1 MRARAV
7 FAPVL
12 RASVSNTSSG
22 LLELPRSGGSGWGGI
37 QYAAAVTRA
46 SAALAQQRGVARVV
60 STPTTTV
67 VTLGSPTSPAAA
79 IAASPSCSLRGYSS
93 SPSAPSPSGPSPTSE
108 KHTFYSF
115 FPQTLPLGPPPRG
128 PFSIPARELRQEYL
142 QHQQRLHPDLVR
154 HQAPSPTSTDPADPT
169 TTPGP
174 TSSDLSKAYS
184 TLLDPLLRAEYILTT
199 QSPHGY
205 DPETAPTPS
214 AELLAEVLELREE
227 IEECKGDRER
237 VEGMMREVEGRIKS
251 EEREVGGALEGG
263 DWDGARRGVG
273 RWRYWRS
280 MMGRLGELEEEV
292 AAGCGSGS
300 GSG

>member
-1 MRARAV
+1 MKARAV
-7 FAPVL
+7 FAPIL
-12 RASVSNTSSG
+12 RASASNTSTG
-22 LLELPRSGGSGWGGI
+22 LLELPRGGWNGWNGAPSV
-37 QYAAAVTRA
+37 AAITRTNAV
-46 SAALAQQRGVARVV
+46 LAQQKGVARVV

-67 VTLGSPTSPAAA
+67 VTLGSPTSPAST
-79 IAASPSCSLRGYSS
+79 AASSYSAVRKYSS
-93 SPSAPSPSGPSPTSE
+93 STAAHTPSPSESSPNPE

-128 PFSIPARELRQEYL
+128 SFSIPTRELRQEYL
-142 QHQQRLHPDLVR
+142 QLQQKLHPDSLR
-154 HQAPSPTSTDPADPT
+154 HKTSPNTTNSTATHPT
-169 TTPGP
+169 I

-184 TLLDPLLRAEYILTT
+184 TLLDPLLRAEYILIT

-251 EEREVGGALEGG
+251 EERGVGEDLESGH
-263 DWDGARRGVG
+263 WEGARRGVG

-292 AAGCGSGS
+292 VGMCGSG
-300 GSG
+300 